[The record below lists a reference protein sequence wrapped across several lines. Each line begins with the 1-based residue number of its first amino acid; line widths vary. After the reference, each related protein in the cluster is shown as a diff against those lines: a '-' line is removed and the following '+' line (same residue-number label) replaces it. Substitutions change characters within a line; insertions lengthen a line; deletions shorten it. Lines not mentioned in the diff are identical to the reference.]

1 MLNTLRIFEDL
12 SHHMDRQAAKKI
24 AGVLGQMYE
33 EILQTVTKK
42 EFAELAQSLSALGE
56 AQKKTEAAVE
66 KLAEAQSRT
75 EARLEALA
83 EAESRT
89 EARLE
94 ELAEAQVK
102 VEGRLGS
109 LEVAV
114 EKLAEAQKKTEISLN
129 RLITEHGETRER
141 LENMSDAVG
150 YTLENHSYKGL
161 PPLLKRDL
169 GIEVEGRLLRRYL
182 PGDKK
187 GRYLQVNI
195 YGWGRKNKHKVL
207 ILGEA
212 KTS

>member
-24 AGVLGQMYE
+24 AGVLGQVYE
-33 EILQTVTKK
+33 EILQTDTKK

-56 AQKKTEAAVE
+56 AQKKTEN
-66 KLAEAQSRT
+66 
-75 EARLEALA
+75 
-83 EAESRT
+83 
-89 EARLE
+89 
-94 ELAEAQVK
+94 
-102 VEGRLGS
+102 S
-109 LEVAV
+109 L
-114 EKLAEAQKKTEISLN
+114 TP
-129 RLITEHGETRER
+129 LITEHGETTER

-150 YTLENHSYKGL
+150 YTLENHSYRGL

-212 KTS
+212 KTSISRREVGRFQKLTARVAWLQHVSPDNVCEVIVVHDITPAVEEYARQRGIHIYWSYDL